1 MTDIVTGT
9 PAIVGF
15 TQGHHGHHHNP
26 GWNTKD
32 ELFASTLD
40 LKNQGIVESNLL
52 VGRTHD
58 VLVAVER
65 TGRSAELATE
75 KIGAASILESS
86 KNAAATQVLVQKTSS
101 DTNLNMAMQHSDSQ
115 LIATQNAAAA
125 ALAAATNTATILAAQ
140 AACCCELKALI
151 LSTDAQRVRDSLQ
164 LLQTQFMIL
173 TNGAITPATAA
184 ALK

>member
-86 KNAAATQVLVQKTSS
+86 KNAAATQVLVQKTAADS
-101 DTNLNMAMQHSDSQ
+101 NLQAAMNQSAA
-115 LIATQNAAAA
+115 LLLATQNAAAV
-125 ALAAATNTATILAAQ
+125 ALAQATNTATILAAQ
-140 AACCCELKALI
+140 AECCCEMKALI
-151 LSTDAQRVRDSLQ
+151 LSTDAQRIRDALSV
-164 LLQTQFMIL
+164 LQTQFTVL
-173 TNGAITPATAA
+173 TKGGITPAVAP
-184 ALK
+184 